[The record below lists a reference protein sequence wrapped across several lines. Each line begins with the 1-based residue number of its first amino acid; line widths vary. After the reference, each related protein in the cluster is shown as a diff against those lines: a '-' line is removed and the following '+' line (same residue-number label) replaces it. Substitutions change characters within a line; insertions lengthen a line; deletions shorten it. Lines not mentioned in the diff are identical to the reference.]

1 MNCYLD
7 NHYGADADGNRS
19 IPMWFYQ
26 LEPQDD
32 EQVLDQLKDLLTE
45 FDPIVEGIPETVE
58 LQFINPITEDD
69 ISIDVTTEPYLD
81 ELRVHKIVNN
91 ENYEKV
97 IENLL
102 RFDKQTA
109 IKLQTLLNQ
118 KLGESKMNQL
128 DIKRPVFTDDDEEH
142 Y

>member
-7 NHYGADADGNRS
+7 QNYGADADGNRS
-19 IPMWFYQ
+19 IPMWFYE

-109 IKLQTLLNQ
+109 IKLQSLLNQ
-118 KLGESKMNQL
+118 KLGESK
-128 DIKRPVFTDDDEEH
+128 
-142 Y
+142 